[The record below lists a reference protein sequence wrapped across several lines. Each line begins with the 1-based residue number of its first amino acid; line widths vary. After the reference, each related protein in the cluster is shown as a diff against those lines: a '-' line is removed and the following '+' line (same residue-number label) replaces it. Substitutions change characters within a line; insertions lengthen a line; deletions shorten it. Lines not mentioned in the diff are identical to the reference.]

1 MKLLLILALII
12 NINGYGDIPAE
23 GMEIT
28 LDQPATDFMTG
39 QPMFKLNGT
48 LNGTTALN
56 VTITRSETDLVD
68 EFCCAGQCI
77 PGNEELSQS
86 LQFTF
91 SEETTS
97 WFIHYTPAPNS
108 DVTITYTFSDGTDSR
123 ELRVSYL
130 YPTEGIETITDNQ
143 SPFTVKKVLRD
154 GIIYIE
160 TENTIYHL

>member
-12 NINGYGDIPAE
+12 NITGYGDIPAE

-56 VTITRSETDLVD
+56 VTITRSETDLDD

-77 PGNEELSQS
+77 PGNGELSQS
-86 LQFTF
+86 PQFTF
-91 SEETTS
+91 SEESTS
-97 WFIHYTPAPNS
+97 WFVHYSPKPASNVS
-108 DVTITYTFSDGTDSR
+108 ILYTFTDGTDSR
-123 ELRVSYL
+123 ELRVNYVYDAES
-130 YPTEGIETITDNQ
+130 IETVTGNPSPITR
-143 SPFTVKKVLRD
+143 KILRD

-160 TENTIYHL
+160 TENNIYHL